1 MRQFLYNNRTVL
13 QVLTGAF
20 IISFSA
26 IWVRLADV
34 PPATSALYRVFF
46 GFLFLFVAAFWQKE
60 IRIIP
65 ARNLCW
71 ILFCGVIF
79 AIDLL
84 VWHKS
89 IFFIGPG
96 LSTVIG
102 NFQVFILAAIGILFF
117 GEKIRLRFLF
127 AIPIAVLGLFLV
139 VGIDRNAL
147 SQDYKAGI
155 YFALLT
161 ALFYAGFILCLRK
174 IHNDQNQPSFFYSL
188 MLISFVAAIC
198 LALEMVLS
206 GNPFAIPDMH
216 NLAILLSLAFF
227 SQVLG
232 WLLITNAM
240 PKIRTSL
247 TGFILLLQPA
257 LSFIWDVLFFSRPTD
272 LINWLGIII
281 TLAAIYMGVTGNI
294 KTKQNTGE

>member
-1 MRQFLYNNRTVL
+1 MRQFLYKNRIVL

-26 IWVRLADV
+26 VWVKLAEV
-34 PPATSALYRVFF
+34 APATSALYRVFF

-65 ARNLCW
+65 ARNLYW
-71 ILFCGVIF
+71 ILLCGIIF
-79 AIDLL
+79 GIDLL
-84 VWHKS
+84 CWHKS

-102 NFQVFILAAIGILFF
+102 NFQVFLLAAVGILFF

-139 VGIDRNAL
+139 VGIDANTLNRE
-147 SQDYKAGI
+147 YKAGI

-161 ALFYAGFILCLRK
+161 ALFYAGFIICLRK
-174 IHNDQNQPSFFYSL
+174 IHSDQNQPSFFYSL
-188 MLISFVAAIC
+188 MLISFVATIF

-206 GNPFAIPDMH
+206 DNPFTIPDIR

-272 LINWLGIII
+272 LINWLGVII
-281 TLAAIYMGVTGNI
+281 TLTAIYMGVTGNV
-294 KTKQNTGE
+294 KTKQNTGG

>member
-1 MRQFLYNNRTVL
+1 MRARRERSILHRF
-13 QVLTGAF
+13 
-20 IISFSA
+20 
-26 IWVRLADV
+26 V

-46 GFLFLFVAAFWQKE
+46 GFLFLFIAAFWKKE

-65 ARNLCW
+65 AKNLFW
-71 ILFCGVIF
+71 ILLCGVIF
-79 AIDLL
+79 SIDLL

-102 NFQVFILAAIGILFF
+102 NFQVFILAAFGILFF
-117 GEKIRLRFLF
+117 GEKIHLRFLC
-127 AIPIAVLGLFLV
+127 AIPVAVLGLFLV

-147 SQDYKAGI
+147 SQDYKTGI

-161 ALFYAGFILCLRK
+161 ALFYAGFLLCLRK
-174 IHNDQNQPSFFYSL
+174 IHNEQNQPSFFYSL

-206 GNPFAIPDMH
+206 GNPFVIPDMH

-257 LSFIWDVLFFSRPTD
+257 LCVVQADGAHGGQHIGSVNGRQTVSGLKAGDRNSRAVHGFFSGQQFTVVVS
-272 LINWLGIII
+272 
-281 TLAAIYMGVTGNI
+281 LAFAHEQEGNL
-294 KTKQNTGE
+294 